1 MESNKGDVLVI
12 KLLVRLKRLMILQ
25 KFNKDM
31 RTHLLDPF

>member
-25 KFNKDM
+25 KFKI
-31 RTHLLDPF
+31 PKFYIKF